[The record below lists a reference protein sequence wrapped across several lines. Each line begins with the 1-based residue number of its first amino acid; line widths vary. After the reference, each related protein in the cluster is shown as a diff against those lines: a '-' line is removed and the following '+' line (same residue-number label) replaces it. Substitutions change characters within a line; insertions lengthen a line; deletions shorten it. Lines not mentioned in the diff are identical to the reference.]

1 MADNPWTTRTT
12 TDHETIQEWAE
23 GRDAAPAH
31 VEGTGGDDDPGV
43 LRLDFLEPEEDVG
56 LGEIPW
62 DDFFEKFESADLAFR
77 YQNEKKSGEQSNFHR
92 FVSRDVMPGRTKTT
106 TDHEAIRKWAERR
119 DAIPAH
125 VLGTGDDEDVG
136 VLRLD
141 FPEEEADANLEEI
154 SWDDF
159 SEKFDRENLAFRYQ
173 DQKKSGEESY
183 FHRFVQREETGV
195 AEVVEEEVSIVAV
208 GTVPMDETA
217 GASISEPEMESASGL
232 QADSTIDSTDET
244 GETGEMSEIAG
255 DEMRTEAERG
265 LAVGLVVDEIH
276 EDAFGY
282 DHWNRNDEYLVFR
295 NDGPEPLELAGW
307 TVQNE
312 DGHTYEFHEDFVLEP
327 NRAVTLHSG
336 EGKDTDENVYWNSGR
351 AIWKNTGDV
360 LTVRDGEDRQVIHES
375 Y

>member
-12 TDHETIQEWAE
+12 TDHETIQKWAE
-23 GRDAAPAH
+23 SRDAAPAH
-31 VEGTGGDDDPGV
+31 VEGTGGGDDPGV
-43 LRLDFLEPEEDVG
+43 LRLDFLEPEEDEG
-56 LGEIPW
+56 LGEISW

-77 YQNEKKSGEQSNFHR
+77 FQDAKKSGEQSYFHR

-106 TDHEAIRKWAERR
+106 TDHETIRKWAERR
-119 DAIPAH
+119 DATPAH

-141 FPEEEADANLEEI
+141 FPEEEPDANLEEI

-159 SEKFDRENLAFRYQ
+159 FEKFNRENLAFRYQ

-208 GTVPMDETA
+208 GTVPMEEVVPEAT
-217 GASISEPEMESASGL
+217 SELA
-232 QADSTIDSTDET
+232 A
-244 GETGEMSEIAG
+244 
-255 DEMRTEAERG
+255 DEMRMEAERG

-295 NDGPEPLELAGW
+295 NDGDEPLDLGGW
-307 TVQNE
+307 TVRNE
-312 DGHTYEFHEDFVLEP
+312 DDHAYEFHEGFVLEP
-327 NRAVTLHSG
+327 KRAVTLHTG
-336 EGKDTDENVYWNSGR
+336 EGKDTDENVYWNSTR

-360 LTVRDGEDRQVIHES
+360 LTVEDDEGRQVIHES